1 MENNESVIMEK
12 EEGIATIN
20 LNRPEKLNAINEA
33 MLESLSEV
41 LSEAARDDAIKVL
54 VITGVGRGFCS
65 GADVGNVLQ
74 TQTEEGEEEKS
85 QREIEAAFHRLTDPV
100 RSVDKPIIAALN
112 GVAAGAGVSLA
123 LLCDIRIASENAR
136 FGLAFVKR
144 GLIPDA
150 GATYSVPRTIGLSK
164 ALWLMFTGDL
174 IDARRAEQLGL
185 VDQVVPPEKL
195 EETVAALAKSIAS
208 GPSVAISLMKRAA
221 YRGIHSDL
229 DSQLEYEAFCQV
241 LCNQTEDRQEG
252 VSAFL
257 EKREPRFKG
266 R

>member
-1 MENNESVIMEK
+1 M
-12 EEGIATIN
+12 
-20 LNRPEKLNAINEA
+20 
-33 MLESLSEV
+33 
-41 LSEAARDDAIKVL
+41 L
-54 VITGVGRGFCS
+54 VITGAGRGFCS
-65 GADVGNVLQ
+65 GADVGDVLQ
-74 TQTEEGEEEKS
+74 TQLEEPEEAQS
-85 QREIEAAFHRLTDPV
+85 PREIEAAFHRVTDPV

-136 FGLAFVKR
+136 FSLAFVRR

-150 GATYSVPRTIGLSK
+150 GATYSLPRTIGLSK
-164 ALWLMFTGDL
+164 ALWLMFTGDF
-174 IDARRAEQLGL
+174 IDARQAEQLGL

-195 EETVAALAKSIAS
+195 EETVATLAKRIAS

-229 DSQLEYEAFCQV
+229 DSQLEFEAFCQA
-241 LCNQTEDRQEG
+241 LCSKTKDHQEG
-252 VSAFL
+252 VRAFL